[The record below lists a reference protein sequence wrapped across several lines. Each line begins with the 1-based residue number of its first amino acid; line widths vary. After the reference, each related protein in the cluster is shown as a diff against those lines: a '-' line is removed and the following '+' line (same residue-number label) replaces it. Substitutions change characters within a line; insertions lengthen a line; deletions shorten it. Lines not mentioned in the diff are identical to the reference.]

1 MMYECYKKP
10 YFQIYK
16 SMFQIVSGS
25 SLSSFPTSL
34 LNIPFILSIWVL
46 LPDLCFS
53 SKRPWAS
60 DPLPL
65 LCSTTSPLFYFL
77 KNLDCQIWIFCRPP
91 RDLQPLVAATCDNAG
106 VVPNI
111 MVDDIVEPDENETRK
126 IMCLMFQM
134 ATKWTTHI
142 WSSNTDTDPEE
153 SGRLIWTTSWEAY
166 GCKQQIDINACKKFC
181 AHALV

>member
-1 MMYECYKKP
+1 MVVIWHNFPAIILKIFKHKQLTCLSKQATFEHWGFGFICIVGKKSSRKLINHKTQEINWLDMMYECYKKP

-65 LCSTTSPLFYFL
+65 LCSTTSPLFCFL
-77 KNLDCQIWIFCRPP
+77 FWPWLSF
-91 RDLQPLVAATCDNAG
+91 V
-106 VVPNI
+106 
-111 MVDDIVEPDENETRK
+111 
-126 IMCLMFQM
+126 
-134 ATKWTTHI
+134 
-142 WSSNTDTDPEE
+142 
-153 SGRLIWTTSWEAY
+153 
-166 GCKQQIDINACKKFC
+166 
-181 AHALV
+181 